1 MAVLV
6 PLYLPFVVDDVDA
19 SAGAPILLGGIN
31 MYLQQKSG
39 LFRRTPRWVDRWLDS
54 PNEITADATDA
65 ADGSDPSRPSVTAG
79 EDTRSP
85 EAPTAAS
92 DPAARNR
99 SVPPALI
106 LVDEHGGSCATA
118 ARLVAGDY
126 PDVRILCGV
135 NLAMLLGF
143 VSWRENLELPDLVRR
158 LINTGRD
165 AIVEAVIDR

>member
-1 MAVLV
+1 MIRALLLTHGRLGHELCRVVELFLGPVEGLEAVSNAGL
-6 PLYLPFVVDDVDA
+6 
-19 SAGAPILLGGIN
+19 SAHDLAAAV
-31 MYLQQKSG
+31 
-39 LFRRTPRWVDRWLDS
+39 RRWLDS